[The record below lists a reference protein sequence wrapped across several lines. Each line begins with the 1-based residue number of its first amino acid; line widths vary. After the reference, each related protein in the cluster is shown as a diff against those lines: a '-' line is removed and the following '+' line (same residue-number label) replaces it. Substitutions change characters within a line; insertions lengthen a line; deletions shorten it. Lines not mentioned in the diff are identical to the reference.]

1 MKEFAT
7 KEELFKHLKDN
18 KSLLIAEK
26 KAAVK
31 HADALSYGS
40 ISTSGLPSGNLSSF
54 ILIFSFAVDL
64 LNQV

>member
-1 MKEFAT
+1 M
-7 KEELFKHLKDN
+7 KDN

-40 ISTSGLPSGNLSSF
+40 ISTSGVTKSGANKAIAEIEAPELDK
-54 ILIFSFAVDL
+54 IRVKVVINTTKL
-64 LNQV
+64 